1 MEKLLVKRRKL
12 KTSICIYVDD
22 KKKSCSLITHEI
34 PSREKDFL
42 VIKAGNGN
50 KLARE

>member
-1 MEKLLVKRRKL
+1 MEKLLEKRRKL

-22 KKKSCSLITHEI
+22 KKSCSLITHEI